1 MARIDGKPSRRRP
14 GYTPEDVRKAQ
25 GRQAPRTSRGMTIA
39 ETRGVDRRVVGI
51 AEELLN
57 DPTIDEAKDRNG

>member
-25 GRQAPRTSRGMTIA
+25 GQQAPRSSRGKVIA

-51 AEELLN
+51 AEALL
-57 DPTIDEAKDRNG
+57 DDSTIDEAKDRKG